1 MTYDI
6 INSKYSLYKDVAIII
21 AYFHHCRM
29 VTYEQCPISAK
40 SDHVQDECNW
50 ILSGRDP
57 HPDNIEEEDENTLD
71 DISGDEVS
79 SSLQAPVSQ
88 PLAFLRP

>member
-1 MTYDI
+1 
-6 INSKYSLYKDVAIII
+6 
-21 AYFHHCRM
+21 M
-29 VTYEQCPISAK
+29 VTYKQCPISAK

-79 SSLQAPVSQ
+79 SSLQAPVSE

>member
-1 MTYDI
+1 
-6 INSKYSLYKDVAIII
+6 
-21 AYFHHCRM
+21 M
-29 VTYEQCPISAK
+29 VTYEPCPISAK

-79 SSLQAPVSQ
+79 SSLHLHTSGRNS
-88 PLAFLRP
+88 RPEIDKSE